1 MELANGKILNNK
13 YKVLKVLKSSG
24 FEITYEA
31 MDISFDRKVV
41 IKEFFPSTIVN
52 RDEMDTVVPF
62 HIHVQIYEKGL
73 EDFLNEVKTL
83 ARFDTNPNII
93 NIREYF
99 ITNGTAYFVMPFED
113 GEDLAQYLSKHKN
126 MREKEILDI
135 IFPILNALEEIHKI
149 GMIHRDIKPA
159 NIFMRTNKTPLL
171 INFATARYAFEQNSK
186 SLTSILTAGYAPI
199 EQYDSSS
206 VQGAFTDIYALG
218 ATIYTMV
225 TNSVLP
231 ESVTRMKAILKKQLD
246 PLKPI
251 SSSDFSLEFKN
262 TVYKALNV
270 MEEDRYQS
278 IKEFRD
284 ELFNEKIKEI
294 DNKNYSNND
303 ISTSIINKE
312 NNIQSSEIHLK
323 RIERNG
329 KLGLIDKN
337 ANEVTPIKYYEIH
350 SFNEGLAKVA
360 LNQLLSKDIKYGF
373 IDKSGTVV
381 IPIKYDY
388 AEGFREGLAKVGLNQ
403 LLSKDIKYG
412 FINKNGIEVIPIKYD
427 DVKDLNEGLIKVW
440 LNGKRGFINKN
451 GTVVTPWYYRAWDFT
466 EGLAMVQL
474 NDRYGFIDK
483 NGIEVIPCKYDY
495 ANCFSEGLA
504 MVMVNGKSGYI
515 DKNGTVVTPCKYHDA
530 YDFREGLAQVKL
542 NGKWGFVDK
551 NGNEVTPIKYHDTYD
566 FREGL
571 AQVKLN
577 GKWGFVDKNG
587 NEVTPIKYDYIAKH
601 FSEGLVVVELN
612 HRYGFIDKNGTV
624 VIPFLYNGAN
634 NFSESLAKVEL
645 DGELGYIDKNNT
657 FKKYDT
663 SNDNFIEGLAIVEL
677 NNRYGFID
685 KNGTV
690 VIPIK
695 YDYIAKHF
703 SGGLAKVRINGKL
716 EYIDKNGNPVN
727 LIQRILLK
735 LQ

>member
-551 NGNEVTPIKYHDTYD
+551 NGNEVTPIKY
-566 FREGL
+566 
-571 AQVKLN
+571 
-577 GKWGFVDKNG
+577 
-587 NEVTPIKYDYIAKH
+587 DYIAKH